1 MFRTGTIHVHIAFRR
16 YRMDKKDQDAR
27 NRIIKATKEII
38 DETGSIDQITVR
50 QIAERANV
58 GVGLIN
64 YHYKSKDNLL
74 GTVVSEEMAIMA
86 GGFLKTGSDPGMDP
100 VRKMKV
106 MLKDLFSYGEK
117 HKDHLKYIVTQSI
130 LNGDMQ
136 AQLTLVPIL
145 REIFGEQKDEINLR
159 IIAMQI
165 LLPLQVTALSP
176 QAFHFYSGIDLFD
189 ETQRNKFIDI
199 LVDNL
204 VK

>member
-1 MFRTGTIHVHIAFRR
+1 
-16 YRMDKKDQDAR
+16 MDKKDLDAR
-27 NRIIKATKEII
+27 NRILKATKEILG
-38 DETGSIDQITVR
+38 ETGNIDQITVR

-64 YHYKSKDNLL
+64 YHFKSKDNLL
-74 GTVVSEEMAIMA
+74 GTAVSEEMAIMA
-86 GGFLKTGSDPGMDP
+86 GGFLKAGRDHDLDP
-100 VRKMKV
+100 VRKMKT
-106 MLKDLFSYGEK
+106 MLKDLFNYAEK

-130 LNGDMQ
+130 LSGDMQ

-189 ETQRNKFIDI
+189 ETQRNKFIDT

-204 VK
+204 MGS

>member
-1 MFRTGTIHVHIAFRR
+1 
-16 YRMDKKDQDAR
+16 MDKKDQDSR
-27 NRIIKATKEII
+27 NRILKATKEIL
-38 DETGSIDQITVR
+38 DETDNIEQITVR

-64 YHYKSKDNLL
+64 YHFKSKDNLL
-74 GTVVSEEMAIMA
+74 GTAVGEEMAIMA
-86 GGFLKTGSDPGMDP
+86 GGFLKAGSDPGMDP
-100 VRKMKV
+100 VRKMKT

-117 HKDHLKYIVTQSI
+117 HKDHLKYIVTHTI
-130 LNGDMQ
+130 LSGDMQ
-136 AQLTLVPIL
+136 AQLTLVPLL
-145 REIFGEQKDEINLR
+145 RDIFNGQKDEIDLR

-189 ETQRNKFIDI
+189 ETQRNKLIDT

>member
-1 MFRTGTIHVHIAFRR
+1 
-16 YRMDKKDQDAR
+16 MDKKDQDAR
-27 NRIIKATKEII
+27 NRIVKATKEII
-38 DETGSIDQITVR
+38 DETGSIEQITVR

-64 YHYKSKDNLL
+64 YHFKSKDNLL
-74 GTVVSEEMAIMA
+74 GTVVGEEMAIMA
-86 GGFLKTGSDPGMDP
+86 EGFLKTGSEPGMDP
-100 VRKMKV
+100 VQKMKV

-117 HKDHLKYIVTQSI
+117 HKEHLKYIVAQSI

>member
-1 MFRTGTIHVHIAFRR
+1 
-16 YRMDKKDQDAR
+16 MDKNPDAR
-27 NRIIKATKEII
+27 DRILKATKEIL
-38 DETGSIDQITVR
+38 DEADNIDQITVR

-64 YHYKSKDNLL
+64 YHFKSKDNLL
-74 GTVVSEEMAIMA
+74 GTVVSGEMARMA
-86 GGFLKTGSDPGMDP
+86 GGFLKTGSKSGSKPGMDP

-117 HKDHLKYIVTQSI
+117 HKDHLKYIVTRSI

-145 REIFGEQKDEINLR
+145 REIFGEQRDEINLR

-189 ETQRNKFIDI
+189 ETQRNKLIDI

-204 VK
+204 MK